1 MEELP
6 NLKELSD
13 EAKDAL
19 IVAMWEELRKLRLA
33 LVKKPKKTAKNSSL
47 PPAKGFKAQVK
58 SKEKPSEGKRSGSI
72 GREGGGRPL
81 SENPDQIITASV
93 KSCTGCGTEIES
105 SLQQLMQRY
114 DCLVQRTPRRP
125 RRDCIRKIDL
135 PPIQPIVTR
144 VERYGCTCP
153 NCGEQQIAAV
163 PVGME
168 PGSPFGSR
176 IAALVTTLRYGH
188 GISYSRM
195 QKLMGEVFGLEISE
209 GAIANLLLRVKD
221 QLQSEVSG
229 IIQRLRS
236 SRLVCS
242 DETSARVN
250 GKNQWEWVFQNDQV
264 CFHVIRPSRGS
275 DVIREVMEDHRPQV
289 WVSDLFSAQKKH
301 PADQWQVCLAHQLR
315 DCQYGIDA
323 GDEIF
328 APVIKRIL
336 LKAVVLRRRWL
347 ELAPTTQYQYRCRLK
362 RDLVKALAKIPTHA
376 DGLRLQKRYGDLR
389 ENLFLFL
396 EDTTIP
402 PTNNASEQALR
413 WSVIFRKVTNGFR
426 SDWGRDLFAHVRS
439 IVNTGKRQGL
449 SAFEAILV
457 ALNPLESLFPVG

>member
-1 MEELP
+1 MQELP
-6 NLKELSD
+6 DLKELSD

-19 IVAMWEELRKLRLA
+19 IVAMWEELQKLRLA
-33 LVKKPKKTAKNSSL
+33 QVKKPKKTAKNSSL
-47 PPAKGFKAQVK
+47 PPAKGFKAQVN
-58 SKEKPSEGKRSGSI
+58 SKKPSEGKRAGSI

-81 SENPDQIITASV
+81 SEHPDQIITAAV

-114 DCLVQRTPRRP
+114 D
-125 RRDCIRKIDL
+125 KIDL
-135 PPIQPIVTR
+135 PPIEPIVTR

-153 NCGEQQIAAV
+153 NCGEQQIASV

-168 PGSPFGSR
+168 PGSPFGNR

-188 GISYSRM
+188 GISYNRM
-195 QKLMGEVFGLEISE
+195 QKLMGEVFGLEISQ

-275 DVIREVMEDHRPQV
+275 DVIREVMEDHRPSV

-328 APVIKRIL
+328 SPLIKRIL
-336 LKAVVLRRRWL
+336 LRAFVLHRRWQK
-347 ELAPTTQYQYRCRLK
+347 LAPATQYQYRCRLK
-362 RDLVKALAKIPTHA
+362 RDLAKALALTPTQA
-376 DGLRLQKRYGDLR
+376 DGLRLQKRYDDLR

-426 SDWGRDLFAHVRS
+426 SDWGRDLFAQIRS
-439 IVNTGKRQGL
+439 VVNTGKRQGL

-457 ALNPLESLFPVG
+457 ALNPLESLFPLG

>member
-1 MEELP
+1 
-6 NLKELSD
+6 
-13 EAKDAL
+13 
-19 IVAMWEELRKLRLA
+19 
-33 LVKKPKKTAKNSSL
+33 
-47 PPAKGFKAQVK
+47 
-58 SKEKPSEGKRSGSI
+58 
-72 GREGGGRPL
+72 
-81 SENPDQIITASV
+81 
-93 KSCTGCGTEIES
+93 
-105 SLQQLMQRY
+105 
-114 DCLVQRTPRRP
+114 
-125 RRDCIRKIDL
+125 
-135 PPIQPIVTR
+135 
-144 VERYGCTCP
+144 
-153 NCGEQQIAAV
+153 
-163 PVGME
+163 
-168 PGSPFGSR
+168 
-176 IAALVTTLRYGH
+176 
-188 GISYSRM
+188 
-195 QKLMGEVFGLEISE
+195 MGEVFGLEISE

-229 IIQRLRS
+229 ILQRLRS

-275 DVIREVMEDHRPQV
+275 DVIREVMEDHRPTV

-328 APVIKRIL
+328 SPIIKRIL

-362 RDLVKALAKIPTHA
+362 RDLAKALALIPIQA
-376 DGLRLQKRYGDLR
+376 DGLRLQKRYDNLR

-439 IVNTGKRQGL
+439 VVNTGKRQGL

-457 ALNPLESLFPVG
+457 ALNPLESLFPLG